1 MGGSRGRRC
10 GVSCVSKPTKRR
22 PQLNSPKDGPRPEAD
37 RKPTGS
43 RPEADPTPA
52 EEGESSAAARN
63 ETPARWRRS
72 PFARRRIDFSE
83 ESIDRPVLAVRP
95 RVIGPRPYE
104 YYEGEEPEDYDGD
117 ADDDGA
123 EDDDI
128 QYDPDV
134 SF

>member
-1 MGGSRGRRC
+1 M
-10 GVSCVSKPTKRR
+10 
-22 PQLNSPKDGPRPEAD
+22 PKDSPRPEAD
-37 RKPTGS
+37 PKLTRS
-43 RPEADPTPA
+43 RPEAESKPA

-104 YYEGEEPEDYDGD
+104 YYEGEEPEDYEGG
-117 ADDDGA
+117 DDGNNG
-123 EDDDI
+123 EEGDDV